1 MEISKAI
8 IPAAGL
14 GTGFLPYTKTI
25 PREMLPIFNKPVI
38 QHLVE
43 ECLEAE
49 ISQFFIITNRRK
61 NAISDYFDTLSE
73 IELTLTER
81 KQYDLLT
88 STERLIRLG
97 SYAYIRQPEPLGVGH
112 AVLLAKR
119 CFNKEYFGVALPDD
133 LIETKEPVIKQLARV
148 ARQEKACV
156 VAVHE
161 VPSNL
166 ITSQSI
172 VAIKKSFSSSL
183 MQLGSIV
190 DNPTTKNA
198 PSNLAVM
205 GRYILSPKLFPV
217 LEYLNNFSEKREL
230 SLNEAISQMIHDGER
245 IIAYKIQG
253 TRHDLRTPLG
263 WLKAVLSVG
272 LKNPAYAP
280 HLKALLETSTQENTK
295 MFFRAAQSIDQ
306 QML

>member
-1 MEISKAI
+1 MEISKGI

-14 GTGFLPYTKTI
+14 GTGFLPYTKTV
-25 PREMLPIFNKPVI
+25 PREMLPILNKPVI
-38 QHLVE
+38 QHLIE

-88 STERLIRLG
+88 STERLVRLG

-133 LIETKEPVIKQLARV
+133 LIDAKEPVLKQLTRV

-156 VAVHE
+156 IAVHE
-161 VPSNL
+161 VPSAQIN
-166 ITSQSI
+166 SQSI
-172 VAIKKSFSSSL
+172 IGIKKSFSSAL
-183 MQLGSIV
+183 MQVGSIT
-190 DNPTTKNA
+190 DNPTLKCA
-198 PSNLAVM
+198 SSNLAVL
-205 GRYILSPKLFPV
+205 GRYILSSKIFPV

-230 SLNEAISQMIHDGER
+230 SLNDAINQMVHDGER
-245 IIAYKIQG
+245 VIAYKIQG
-253 TRHDLRTPLG
+253 TRYDLRTPLG
-263 WLKAVLSVG
+263 WLKAIVSVG

-280 HLKALLETSTQENTK
+280 HLRALIESSYDCPRPTSYSPA
-295 MFFRAAQSIDQ
+295 RSLDQ
-306 QML
+306 PML